1 MYVIYFE
8 YTDTAC
14 LFIDD
19 SVYRWDVFF
28 FQRAYACLCAH
39 IKRVI
44 WRVRV
49 TGEERR
55 KGGRAFDLRLVCTL

>member
-1 MYVIYFE
+1 MCEGEEETCMYVIYFE

-28 FQRAYACLCAH
+28 FFSVRM
-39 IKRVI
+39 RVS
-44 WRVRV
+44 VR
-49 TGEERR
+49 T
-55 KGGRAFDLRLVCTL
+55 